1 MTSLLLSIALFYFQR
16 LCWQWKLFFFK
27 KSPLENKLVGCI
39 KEHKNIEAFW
49 PGTLTEIYF
58 TEIIQKTKKTVYIF
72 FFSIICDG
80 KEWKYQCPHG
90 SKLWYF
96 LRDYILKLKLWRLCR
111 KVGGGPYNKRE
122 KKNIHKS
129 LFKWLYFKSICIWTR
144 IEETEKWKC
153 VMLGLWLIFVFYS
166 DFHYCLCNEYLN

>member
-16 LCWQWKLFFFK
+16 LCWQWKLVFFK

-72 FFSIICDG
+72 FLVLS
-80 KEWKYQCPHG
+80 
-90 SKLWYF
+90 
-96 LRDYILKLKLWRLCR
+96 
-111 KVGGGPYNKRE
+111 VME
-122 KKNIHKS
+122 KNENISAHMEVN
-129 LFKWLYFKSICIWTR
+129 Y
-144 IEETEKWKC
+144 
-153 VMLGLWLIFVFYS
+153 GIF
-166 DFHYCLCNEYLN
+166 